1 MLNSVQPAQ
10 DTGTFRG
17 PMRLLIIDDDPVDR
31 QTYLRFLRGDETN
44 SYVVVEAATA
54 EEGLEQLNEGPFDC
68 IVLDY
73 RLPGVDG
80 LAVFQAF
87 RNSESAEA
95 VPPVVMM
102 TGQGNEA
109 VAVEAM
115 KCGIS
120 DYLTK
125 EGLTANAFQRA
136 VANAVEKWRLR
147 VTLSEK
153 NRRLAQANAELKKRA
168 AELQRI
174 YHAVSH
180 ELKTPLTAV
189 REFIALVLDGVVAPL
204 DSADNKALLE
214 HALDGCD
221 QMAHHVNDLVDSTR
235 LETDKLKLKLE
246 PVRIDRI
253 TEFAMA
259 SIRHVATVKNLRLHT
274 RVEPNLPCVL
284 ADGVRFTQI
293 LGNLLGNAAKFTASG
308 GTISLTA
315 QRKAG
320 DDSLVEIAVADTG
333 CGIAPQHLRQI
344 FDRLYQVPQ
353 VGDELMGSGLGLGL
367 SIARELVRLHGGQL
381 NVESKLGQ
389 GSTFRFTLP
398 VHVDSRNGSAPD
410 GSVPNAR
417 LRLYAGQGGGA
428 TGGGT
433 TSSR

>member
-31 QTYLRFLRGDETN
+31 QTYLRFLRIDETH

-54 EEGLEQLNEGPFDC
+54 EEGLQQLNEGPFDC

-125 EGLTANAFQRA
+125 EGLTANAFQRSIS
-136 VANAVEKWRLR
+136 NAVEKWRLR

-153 NRRLAQANAELKKRA
+153 NRRLAQVNAELMKRA

-189 REFIALVLDGVVAPL
+189 REFIALVLDGVAAPL
-204 DSADNKALLE
+204 NSEENKAFLE

-221 QMAHHVNDLVDSTR
+221 QMAHQVNDLVDSTR
-235 LETDKLKLKLE
+235 LETDKLKLKME
-246 PVRIDRI
+246 ATQAERIA
-253 TEFAMA
+253 EFAMA
-259 SIRHVATVKNLRLHT
+259 SIRHVATVKGLRLQT
-274 RVEPNLPCVL
+274 RIEPNLPRVL

-293 LGNLLGNAAKFTASG
+293 LGNLLGNAAKFTAAG
-308 GTISLTA
+308 GKITLTA
-315 QRKAG
+315 QRRPG
-320 DDSLVEIAVADTG
+320 DPTFVEIAVTDTG
-333 CGIAPQHLRQI
+333 CGIAPEHLRQI
-344 FDRLYQVPQ
+344 FDRLYQVPH
-353 VGDELMGSGLGLGL
+353 VGDDLMGSGLGLGL

-381 NVESKLGQ
+381 TVESKLGQ

-398 VHVDSRNGSAPD
+398 VYADSNDGSAPRAAAP
-410 GSVPNAR
+410 SAR
-417 LRLYAGQGGGA
+417 LRLYAGQGGSA
-428 TGGGT
+428 TGGGVT
-433 TSSR
+433 NSR